1 MRGCGRGDLGED
13 RLCGAGA
20 ARAGRASAQPGQ
32 DRGDHRRTAA
42 AAQVRRGDPGRAA
55 PRRPRAQPARRRGR
69 VRVGAAAERDHAGP
83 GDPCRRWATRRSA
96 GAPAARDDVH
106 RRCRAPARCL
116 GGGAGRPTPSTGRD
130 DAATGAHRQVAGA
143 RPAHGRGAGRLAAPL
158 SRVLDGLK
166 RLPREVTALAVVA
179 FMVALGFGVVA
190 PAIPLFAR
198 HFGVSKTEASA
209 VISAFAAA
217 RLVTAPFAGRLVN
230 ALGER
235 TMLATGI
242 GIVGVSSLLAGF
254 SADYWQLLVLRGIGG
269 VGSIMFSVSAASL
282 LIRVTPQHLRGRAQG
297 VFAGGFL
304 IGSIAGPA
312 LGVVA
317 AWSLRAPFFLYAGTL
332 AVAGAIAWGA
342 LRHSELAA
350 RPVPGQVSLSLR
362 AALRQRAYVATLLT
376 NFAEDWAVVGARSAM
391 VPLFVADRLA
401 LSSTWTYVGF
411 FALSAVSGLL
421 LMPFGKRADTSGRR
435 PVLLLGLV
443 LGVAGLAC
451 VPLVADAAGLVAV
464 MGLLGVSG
472 AALSVASGAMLGD
485 VVGGRGGTVVAT
497 YQMAGDLGT
506 VIGPVAAGWLAD
518 AHGYGAAFVMAAAV
532 VAIPIPAVL
541 AAPETAHA
549 GASSEDAA
557 RTGTR

>member
-1 MRGCGRGDLGED
+1 
-13 RLCGAGA
+13 
-20 ARAGRASAQPGQ
+20 
-32 DRGDHRRTAA
+32 
-42 AAQVRRGDPGRAA
+42 
-55 PRRPRAQPARRRGR
+55 
-69 VRVGAAAERDHAGP
+69 
-83 GDPCRRWATRRSA
+83 
-96 GAPAARDDVH
+96 
-106 RRCRAPARCL
+106 
-116 GGGAGRPTPSTGRD
+116 
-130 DAATGAHRQVAGA
+130 
-143 RPAHGRGAGRLAAPL
+143 
-158 SRVLDGLK
+158 VLDGLK

-254 SADYWQLLVLRGIGG
+254 SADYWQLLALRGIGG

-350 RPVPGQVSLSLR
+350 RPVPGQVSVSLR

-451 VPLVADAAGLVAV
+451 VPLVADAGGLVAV

-549 GASSEDAA
+549 GASSGNAA
-557 RTGTR
+557 RAGTR

>member
-1 MRGCGRGDLGED
+1 M
-13 RLCGAGA
+13 
-20 ARAGRASAQPGQ
+20 
-32 DRGDHRRTAA
+32 
-42 AAQVRRGDPGRAA
+42 
-55 PRRPRAQPARRRGR
+55 
-69 VRVGAAAERDHAGP
+69 
-83 GDPCRRWATRRSA
+83 
-96 GAPAARDDVH
+96 
-106 RRCRAPARCL
+106 
-116 GGGAGRPTPSTGRD
+116 
-130 DAATGAHRQVAGA
+130 
-143 RPAHGRGAGRLAAPL
+143 
-158 SRVLDGLK
+158 LDGLK

-350 RPVPGQVSLSLR
+350 RPVPGQVSVSLR

-451 VPLVADAAGLVAV
+451 VPLVADAGGLVAV

-549 GASSEDAA
+549 GASSGNAA
-557 RTGTR
+557 RAGTR